1 MNYKSMITQKAQEL
15 FELYP
20 IYKEVYVTAESLT
33 AGLIGA
39 SIVEIPGSSAY
50 FDRGFITYSNEAKME
65 CLGVSEDTLKS
76 YVGYTD
82 HSIAANGRKNIYV
95 SSYDP
100 LSTEKVLEEVTDERE
115 LSMIND
121 VLEQI
126 DSAN

>member
-1 MNYKSMITQKAQEL
+1 MEFDIENEKIRLEVNG
-15 FELYP
+15 
-20 IYKEVYVTAESLT
+20 KEVEYDVLFT
-33 AGLIGA
+33 
-39 SIVEIPGSSAY
+39 
-50 FDRGFITYSNEAKME
+50 FD
-65 CLGVSEDTLKS
+65 SEDTLKS